1 MELERVPQRQGY
13 TKLTD
18 ADLNTAIAAA
28 DHVQVVPSHAVVNFG
43 DIYSKGMA
51 DTLSKL
57 TANQISASAALATMA
72 PVVQNLMTSTA
83 AG

>member
-18 ADLNTAIAAA
+18 ADLNTAIAA